1 MGIKFIAAALAL
13 LGATAPAASAEPK
26 APLKLW
32 RLDCGSLVEP
42 PPTPWRNAE
51 MPVGCYLV
59 QHGSRYLL
67 WDAGVSVR
75 ALGNAHPTIKLKR
88 TISDQLKEIGLRPDQ
103 IEMVAI
109 SHYHGDHTGQAT
121 QFPKARLIIG
131 AEDLQA
137 LRQPEPPG
145 GSAPTHVKP
154 WLDGAAPVSALREDL
169 DAFGDGRVVVLR
181 TPGHTPG
188 HLSLLV
194 KLASRPVLL
203 SGDLYHSREARE
215 KRGVPPFNTS
225 REQTLASMDKFEKV
239 AKDTGARVVI
249 QHEPRDIELLPAFPQ
264 AAE

>member
-42 PPTPWRNAE
+42 PPTPWRKAE

-67 WDAGVSVR
+67 WDAGVSAR

-88 TISDQLKEIGLRPDQ
+88 TISDQLKDLGLRPDQ

-137 LRQPEPPG
+137 LRQREPPG

-203 SGDLYHSREARE
+203 SGDLWHSHANVVRDEIPA
-215 KRGVPPFNTS
+215 FNTS
-225 REQTLASMDKFEKV
+225 HADTAASRERVRRLVREQDA
-239 AKDTGARVVI
+239 VVI
-249 QHEPRDIELLPAFPQ
+249 LQHDDKDIADLPAFPQ